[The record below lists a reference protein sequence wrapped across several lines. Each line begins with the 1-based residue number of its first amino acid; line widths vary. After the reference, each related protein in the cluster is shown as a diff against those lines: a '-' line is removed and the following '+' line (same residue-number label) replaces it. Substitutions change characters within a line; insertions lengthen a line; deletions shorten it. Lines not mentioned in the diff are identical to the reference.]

1 MLYRLTK
8 IRAHTVR
15 TRHIRPTGTA
25 TKEERHLN
33 LLEWMQY
40 IRGKKC
46 AVVGLG
52 ISNRPLIGFL
62 LMRGAIVV
70 ARDKKT
76 REEIGEY
83 ADEIEKQGATLK
95 LGENYL
101 DDLDEEIIFRS
112 PGLRPDIPAF
122 AEAVAR
128 GAVLTS
134 EMELFFELTPATV
147 IGITGSD
154 GKTTSTTLTGLI
166 LSQEYKNDEGT
177 RIFVGGNIGT
187 PLLPMV
193 ADMTERDFA
202 VVELSSFQLQGATRS
217 PHVTVITNVTPNHL
231 NWHMDME
238 EYTAAKTNAFRHEP
252 CRRVVLNAENA
263 ITAEMGNTANVPI
276 TYFSSLKESHTEFS
290 LREGDSAV
298 YVREGK
304 IYLWSDGAEREIMQA
319 AQLLL
324 RGRHNLENLMA
335 AISLTFEYASAES
348 VREVATTFTGV
359 KHRMEPVRVS
369 GGVTYYDSSIDSTP
383 VRTAA
388 VLSAMPT
395 KPIIICGGYDKRI
408 PFEPLADA
416 ICEYAKAVVL
426 TGATAG
432 KILTALSKKVEVQEG
447 RMPIYLQP
455 DFTEAVK
462 LACTVAQPGDA
473 VLLSPAC
480 ASFDAFKNFEERG
493 MTFRSIIEQY

>member
-1 MLYRLTK
+1 M
-8 IRAHTVR
+8 
-15 TRHIRPTGTA
+15 
-25 TKEERHLN
+25 N

-40 IRGKKC
+40 IRGKRC

-62 LMRGAIVV
+62 LMRGAIVC

-76 REEIGEY
+76 REELGDIV
-83 ADEIEKQGATLK
+83 DELEKQGALLR
-95 LGENYL
+95 LGEDYL
-101 DDLDEEIIFRS
+101 EDLDEEIIFRS
-112 PGLRPDIPAF
+112 PGMRPDIPAF
-122 AEAVAR
+122 VAAVER
-128 GAVLTS
+128 GAILTS

-147 IGITGSD
+147 IGVTGSD

-166 LSQEYKNDEGT
+166 LSQEYKNDDQT

-187 PLLPMV
+187 PLLPQV

-202 VVELSSFQLQGATRS
+202 VVELSSFQLQGAKRS
-217 PHVTVITNVTPNHL
+217 PHVTAITNVTPNHL
-231 NWHMDME
+231 NWHTGME
-238 EYTAAKTNAFRHEP
+238 EYTEAKANGFRHAP
-252 CRRVVLNAENA
+252 CRRVVLNIENR
-263 ITAEMGNTANVPI
+263 ITADLAKDVEIPV
-276 TYFSSLKESHTEFS
+276 TYFSSRKSTPEEFP

-304 IYLWSDGAEREIMQA
+304 IYLWNEGREHDIMQDG
-319 AQLLL
+319 QLLL
-324 RGRHNLENLMA
+324 RGRHNLENLMT
-335 AISLTFEYASAES
+335 AIALTFEYASAES
-348 VREVATTFTGV
+348 VCEVATTFTGV

-369 GGVTYYDSSIDSTP
+369 NGITYYDSSIDSTP

-395 KPIIICGGYDKRI
+395 KPIVICGGSDKKT
-408 PFEPLADA
+408 PYEPLADA

-432 KILTALSKKVEVQEG
+432 KILTALSQKEEVQEG
-447 RMPIYLQP
+447 KIPVYLQP
-455 DFTEAVK
+455 DFTEAVG
-462 LACTVAQPGDA
+462 LACTVAQSGDI

-480 ASFDAFKNFEERG
+480 ASFDAFKDYKERG
-493 MTFRSIIEQY
+493 MTFRSIIEQYCGPEKM

>member
-1 MLYRLTK
+1 MTK
-8 IRAHTVR
+8 RRARARSRIRHA
-15 TRHIRPTGTA
+15 RPRG
-25 TKEERHLN
+25 KEERHLN

-40 IRGKKC
+40 IRGKRC
-46 AVVGLG
+46 AVVGIG

-62 LMRGAIVV
+62 LMRGAIVC

-83 ADEIEKQGATLK
+83 ADEIEKQGAILK
-95 LGENYL
+95 LGEDYL
-101 DDLDEEIIFRS
+101 EDLDEEIIFRS
-112 PGLRPDIPAF
+112 PGMRPDIPAF
-122 AEAVAR
+122 AKAVAN

-166 LSQEYKNDEGT
+166 LSQEYKDDERT

-202 VVELSSFQLQGATRS
+202 VVELSSFQLQAATRS
-217 PHVTVITNVTPNHL
+217 PHVSVITNVTPNHL
-231 NWHMDME
+231 NWHTGME
-238 EYTAAKTNAFRHEP
+238 EYTYAKTNVFRHAP
-252 CRRVVLNAENA
+252 CRRVVLNAEND
-263 ITAEMGNTANVPI
+263 ITAELGKDVDIPI
-276 TYFSSLKESHTEFS
+276 TYFSSVKESHTEFT
-290 LREGDSAV
+290 LKDGDSAV
-298 YVREGK
+298 YVRDGK
-304 IYLWSDGAEREIMQA
+304 IYLWSEGTEREIMQA

-388 VLSAMPT
+388 VLSAMPI
-395 KPIIICGGYDKRI
+395 KPIVICGGYDKRI

-432 KILTALSKKVEVQEG
+432 KILTALSKKADVQEG
-447 RMPIYLQP
+447 RMPIYMQP

-493 MTFRSIIEQY
+493 MAFRAIIDQY

>member
-1 MLYRLTK
+1 MNNISLLSPLQG
-8 IRAHTVR
+8 RA
-15 TRHIRPTGTA
+15 
-25 TKEERHLN
+25 
-33 LLEWMQY
+33 
-40 IRGKKC
+40 C
-46 AVVGLG
+46 AVLGLG
-52 ISNRPLIGFL
+52 ISNQPLVDL
-62 LMRGAIVV
+62 LLREGATVT
-70 ARDKKT
+70 ARDRKT
-76 REEIGEY
+76 REALGAL
-83 ADEIEKQGATLK
+83 ADRWEAAGVRLV
-95 LGENYL
+95 LGEHYL
-101 DDLDEEIIFRS
+101 ENLDEEIIFRS
-112 PGLRPDIPAF
+112 PGLRPDLPVF
-122 AEAVAR
+122 VEAVAK

-166 LSQEYKNDEGT
+166 LSQEYKNDEST

-231 NWHMDME
+231 NWHTDME
-238 EYTAAKTNAFRHEP
+238 EYTAAKTNAFRHKP
-252 CRRVVLNAENA
+252 CRRVVLNAENP
-263 ITAEMGNTANVPI
+263 ITAELGGDANIPI

-290 LREGDSAV
+290 LRQGDSAV
-298 YVREGK
+298 YVRDGK
-304 IYLWSDGAEREIMQA
+304 IYLWSEGNEHEIMQA

-462 LACTVAQPGDA
+462 LACTVAQSGDA

>member
-1 MLYRLTK
+1 M
-8 IRAHTVR
+8 
-15 TRHIRPTGTA
+15 
-25 TKEERHLN
+25 N

-40 IRGKKC
+40 IRGKRC

-62 LMRGAIVV
+62 LMRGAIVC
-70 ARDKKT
+70 ARDRKT
-76 REEIGEY
+76 REELGDIV
-83 ADEIEKQGATLK
+83 DELEKQGATFK

-101 DDLDEEIIFRS
+101 EDLDEEIIFRS
-112 PGLRPDIPAF
+112 PGLRPDLPVF
-122 AEAVAR
+122 VEAVAK

-166 LSQEYKNDEGT
+166 LSQEYKNDEST

-231 NWHMDME
+231 NWHTDME
-238 EYTAAKTNAFRHEP
+238 EYTAAKTNAFRHKP
-252 CRRVVLNAENA
+252 CRRVVLNAENP
-263 ITAEMGNTANVPI
+263 ITAELGGDANIPI

-290 LREGDSAV
+290 LRQGDSAV
-298 YVREGK
+298 YVRDGK
-304 IYLWSDGAEREIMQA
+304 IYLWSEGNEHEIMQA

-462 LACTVAQPGDA
+462 LACTVAQSGDA

>member
-1 MLYRLTK
+1 MTK
-8 IRAHTVR
+8 RRARARSRIRHA
-15 TRHIRPTGTA
+15 RPRG
-25 TKEERHLN
+25 KEERHLN

-40 IRGKKC
+40 IRGKRC
-46 AVVGLG
+46 AVVGIG

-62 LMRGAIVV
+62 LMRGAIVC

-83 ADEIEKQGATLK
+83 ADEIEKQGAILK
-95 LGENYL
+95 LGEDYL
-101 DDLDEEIIFRS
+101 EDLDEEIIFRS
-112 PGLRPDIPAF
+112 PGMRPDIPAF
-122 AEAVAR
+122 AKAVAN

-166 LSQEYKNDEGT
+166 LSQEYKDDERT

-202 VVELSSFQLQGATRS
+202 VVELSSFQLQAATRS
-217 PHVTVITNVTPNHL
+217 PHVSVITNVTPNHL
-231 NWHMDME
+231 NWHTGME
-238 EYTAAKTNAFRHEP
+238 EYTYAKTNVFRHAP
-252 CRRVVLNAENA
+252 CRRVVLNAEND
-263 ITAEMGNTANVPI
+263 ITAELGKDVDIPI
-276 TYFSSLKESHTEFS
+276 TYFSSVKESHTEFT
-290 LREGDSAV
+290 LKEGDSAV
-298 YVREGK
+298 YVRDGK
-304 IYLWSDGAEREIMQA
+304 IYLWSEGIEREIMQA

-388 VLSAMPT
+388 VLSAMPI
-395 KPIIICGGYDKRI
+395 KPIVICGGYDKRI

-432 KILTALSKKVEVQEG
+432 KILTALSKKADVQEG
-447 RMPIYLQP
+447 RMPIYMQP

-493 MTFRSIIEQY
+493 MAFRAIIDQY

>member
-1 MLYRLTK
+1 M
-8 IRAHTVR
+8 
-15 TRHIRPTGTA
+15 
-25 TKEERHLN
+25 N

-40 IRGKKC
+40 IRGKRC

-52 ISNRPLIGFL
+52 VSNRPLIGFL
-62 LMRGAIVV
+62 LMRGAIVC
-70 ARDKKT
+70 ARDRKT
-76 REEIGEY
+76 REELGDVI
-83 ADEIEKQGATLK
+83 DELEKQGATFK

-112 PGLRPDIPAF
+112 PGMRPDIPAF
-122 AEAVAR
+122 KEAVER

-154 GKTTSTTLTGLI
+154 GKTTATTLTGLI

-177 RIFVGGNIGT
+177 RIYVGGNMGT

-193 ADMTERDFA
+193 ADMTARDFA

-217 PHVTVITNVTPNHL
+217 PHVSVITNVTPNHL
-231 NWHMDME
+231 NWHTGMD
-238 EYTAAKTNAFRHEP
+238 EYTLAKTNAFRNEP
-252 CRRVVLNAENA
+252 CRRVVLNAENR
-263 ITAEMGNTANVPI
+263 ITAEMGKDIAIPV
-276 TYFSSLKESHTEFS
+276 TYFSSKRESHADFP

-304 IYLWSDGAEREIMQA
+304 IYLWSDGTEREIMQA

-324 RGRHNLENLMA
+324 RGRHNLENLMS
-335 AISLTFEYASAES
+335 AIALTFEYASPES

-369 GGVTYYDSSIDSTP
+369 NGVTYYDSSIDSTP

-388 VLSAMPT
+388 VLSAMPA
-395 KPIIICGGYDKRI
+395 KPIVICGGSDKGT
-408 PFEPLADA
+408 PYEPLADA
-416 ICEYAKAVVL
+416 ICEYAKAAVI

-432 KILTALSKKVEVQEG
+432 KILTALSQKDEVQEG
-447 RMPIYLQP
+447 KLPVYLQP

-462 LACTVAQPGDA
+462 LACTTAQSGDI

-480 ASFDAFKNFEERG
+480 ASFDAFKDYKERG
-493 MTFRSIIEQY
+493 MTFRSIIEQF

>member
-1 MLYRLTK
+1 MP
-8 IRAHTVR
+8 R
-15 TRHIRPTGTA
+15 TPAMGN
-25 TKEERHLN
+25 KEERHLN

-40 IRGKKC
+40 IRGKRC
-46 AVVGLG
+46 AVVGIG

-62 LMRGAIVV
+62 LMRGAIVC

-76 REEIGEY
+76 RQEIGEY
-83 ADEIEKQGATLK
+83 ADEIEKQGATLR
-95 LGENYL
+95 LGDDYL
-101 DDLDEEIIFRS
+101 EDLNEEIIFRS
-112 PGLRPDIPAF
+112 PGMRPDIPAF
-122 AEAVAR
+122 AKAVAN

-166 LSQEYKNDEGT
+166 LSQEYKDEEKT

-193 ADMTERDFA
+193 TDMTERDFA
-202 VVELSSFQLQGATRS
+202 VVELSSFQLQEATRS
-217 PHVTVITNVTPNHL
+217 PHVSVITNVTPNHL
-231 NWHMDME
+231 NWHTGME
-238 EYTAAKTNAFRHEP
+238 EYTYAKTNVFRHAP
-252 CRRVVLNAENA
+252 CRRVVLNAEND
-263 ITAEMGNTANVPI
+263 ITAELGKDVDIPI
-276 TYFSSLKESHTEFS
+276 TYFSSVKESHTAFT
-290 LREGDSAV
+290 LKEGDSAV
-298 YVREGK
+298 YVRDGK

-369 GGVTYYDSSIDSTP
+369 NGVTYYDSSIDSTP

-388 VLSAMPT
+388 VLSAMPI
-395 KPIIICGGYDKRI
+395 KPIVICGGYDKRI

-432 KILTALSKKVEVQEG
+432 KILTALSKKADVQEG
-447 RMPIYLQP
+447 RMPVYMQP

-462 LACTVAQPGDA
+462 LACTVAQSGDA

-493 MTFRSIIEQY
+493 MAFRAIIDQY

>member
-1 MLYRLTK
+1 M
-8 IRAHTVR
+8 
-15 TRHIRPTGTA
+15 
-25 TKEERHLN
+25 N

-40 IRGKKC
+40 IRGKRC

-62 LMRGAIVV
+62 LMRGAIVC
-70 ARDKKT
+70 ARDRKT
-76 REEIGEY
+76 REELGDIV
-83 ADEIEKQGATLK
+83 DELEKQGATFK

-101 DDLDEEIIFRS
+101 EDLDEEIIFRS
-112 PGLRPDIPAF
+112 PGLRPDLPVF
-122 AEAVAR
+122 VEAVAK

-166 LSQEYKNDEGT
+166 LSQEYKNDEST

-231 NWHMDME
+231 NWHTDME
-238 EYTAAKTNAFRHEP
+238 EYTAAKTNAFRHKP
-252 CRRVVLNAENA
+252 CRRVVLNAENP
-263 ITAEMGNTANVPI
+263 ITAELGGDANIPI

-290 LREGDSAV
+290 LRQGDSAV
-298 YVREGK
+298 YVRDGK
-304 IYLWSDGAEREIMQA
+304 IYLWSEGTEHEIMQA

-462 LACTVAQPGDA
+462 LACTVAQSGDA

>member
-1 MLYRLTK
+1 
-8 IRAHTVR
+8 
-15 TRHIRPTGTA
+15 
-25 TKEERHLN
+25 
-33 LLEWMQY
+33 MQY
-40 IRGKKC
+40 IRGKRC
-46 AVVGLG
+46 AVVGIG

-62 LMRGAIVV
+62 LMRGAIVC

-83 ADEIEKQGATLK
+83 ADEIEKQGATLR
-95 LGENYL
+95 LGDDYL
-101 DDLDEEIIFRS
+101 EDLNEEIIFRS
-112 PGLRPDIPAF
+112 PGMRPDIPAF
-122 AEAVAR
+122 AKAVAN

-166 LSQEYKNDEGT
+166 LSQEYKDEEKT

-202 VVELSSFQLQGATRS
+202 VVELSSFQLQEATRS
-217 PHVTVITNVTPNHL
+217 PHVSVITNVTPNHL
-231 NWHMDME
+231 NWHTGME
-238 EYTAAKTNAFRHEP
+238 EYTYAKTNVFRHAP
-252 CRRVVLNAENA
+252 CRRVVLNAEND
-263 ITAEMGNTANVPI
+263 ITAEMGRDVDIPI
-276 TYFSSLKESHTEFS
+276 TYFSSVKESHTAFT
-290 LREGDSAV
+290 LKEGDSAV
-298 YVREGK
+298 YVRDGK
-304 IYLWSDGAEREIMQA
+304 IYLWSDGTEREIMQA

-369 GGVTYYDSSIDSTP
+369 NGVTYYDSSIDSTP
-383 VRTAA
+383 VRTVA
-388 VLSAMPT
+388 VLSAMPI
-395 KPIIICGGYDKRI
+395 KPIVICGGYDKRI

-432 KILTALSKKVEVQEG
+432 KILTALSKKADVQEG
-447 RMPIYLQP
+447 RMPVYMQP

-493 MTFRSIIEQY
+493 MAFRAIIDQY

>member
-1 MLYRLTK
+1 M
-8 IRAHTVR
+8 
-15 TRHIRPTGTA
+15 
-25 TKEERHLN
+25 N
-33 LLEWMQY
+33 LLDWMQY
-40 IRGKKC
+40 IRGKRC

-52 ISNRPLIGFL
+52 VSNRPLIGFL
-62 LMRGAIVV
+62 LMRGAIVC
-70 ARDKKT
+70 ARDRKS

-95 LGENYL
+95 LGEEYL
-101 DDLDEEIIFRS
+101 EDLTEEIIFRS
-112 PGLRPDIPAF
+112 PGMRPDIPAF
-122 AEAVAR
+122 KEAVER

-166 LSQEYKNDEGT
+166 LSQEYKDDEKT

-202 VVELSSFQLQGATRS
+202 VVELSSFQLQDIKHS
-217 PHVTVITNVTPNHL
+217 PHVTAVTNVTPNHL
-231 NWHMDME
+231 NWHTGMD
-238 EYTAAKTNAFRHEP
+238 EYTEAKANGFRYSP
-252 CRRVVLNAENA
+252 CRRAVLNAENR
-263 ITAEMGNTANVPI
+263 ITAELAKSADVPV
-276 TYFSSLKESHTEFS
+276 TYFSSKKESYTEFP
-290 LREGDSAV
+290 LKGGDSAV
-298 YVREGK
+298 YVRDGK
-304 IYLWSDGAEREIMQA
+304 IYLWYENTEREIMQA

-324 RGRHNLENLMA
+324 RGRHNLENLMT
-335 AISLTFEYASAES
+335 AIALTFEYASPES

-369 GGVTYYDSSIDSTP
+369 NGVTYYDSSIDSTP

-388 VLSAMPT
+388 VLSAMPA
-395 KPIIICGGYDKRI
+395 KPIVICGGSDKGT
-408 PFEPLADA
+408 PYEPLADA
-416 ICEYAKAVVL
+416 ICEYAKAAVI

-432 KILTALSKKVEVQEG
+432 KILTALSQKNEVQEG
-447 RMPIYLQP
+447 KIPVYLQP
-455 DFTEAVK
+455 DFGEAVK
-462 LACTVAQPGDA
+462 LACTTAQEGDI

-480 ASFDAFKNFEERG
+480 ASFDAFKNYKERG
-493 MTFRSIIEQY
+493 MAFRAIIEQY

>member
-1 MLYRLTK
+1 M
-8 IRAHTVR
+8 
-15 TRHIRPTGTA
+15 
-25 TKEERHLN
+25 N

-40 IRGKKC
+40 IRGKRC

-62 LMRGAIVV
+62 LMRGAIVC

-83 ADEIEKQGATLK
+83 ADEIEKKGAILK
-95 LGENYL
+95 LGEDYL
-101 DDLDEEIIFRS
+101 EDLDEEIIFRS
-112 PGLRPDIPAF
+112 PGMRPDIPAF
-122 AEAVAR
+122 AKAVAN

-166 LSQEYKNDEGT
+166 LSQEYKDDERT

-202 VVELSSFQLQGATRS
+202 VVELSSFQLQAATRS
-217 PHVTVITNVTPNHL
+217 PHVSVITNVTPNHL
-231 NWHMDME
+231 NWHTGME
-238 EYTAAKTNAFRHEP
+238 EYTYAKTNVFRHAP
-252 CRRVVLNAENA
+252 CRRVVLNAEND
-263 ITAEMGNTANVPI
+263 ITAELGKDVDIPI
-276 TYFSSLKESHTEFS
+276 TYFSSVKESHTEFT
-290 LREGDSAV
+290 LKDGDSAV
-298 YVREGK
+298 YVRDGK
-304 IYLWSDGAEREIMQA
+304 IYLWSEGTEREIMQA

-388 VLSAMPT
+388 VLSAMPI
-395 KPIIICGGYDKRI
+395 KPIVICGGYDKRI

-432 KILTALSKKVEVQEG
+432 KILTALSKKADVQEG
-447 RMPIYLQP
+447 RMPIYMQP

-493 MTFRSIIEQY
+493 MAFRAIIEQF

>member
-1 MLYRLTK
+1 M
-8 IRAHTVR
+8 
-15 TRHIRPTGTA
+15 
-25 TKEERHLN
+25 N
-33 LLEWMQY
+33 LLDWMQY
-40 IRGKKC
+40 IRGKRC

-52 ISNRPLIGFL
+52 VSNRPLIGFL
-62 LMRGAIVV
+62 LIRGAIVV
-70 ARDKKT
+70 ARDRKT

-83 ADEIEKQGATLK
+83 ADEIEKQGATLM

-112 PGLRPDIPAF
+112 PGMRPDIPAF
-122 AEAVAR
+122 KEAVAR

-166 LSQEYKNDEGT
+166 LSQEYKDDEKT
-177 RIFVGGNIGT
+177 HIYVGGNIGT

-193 ADMTERDFA
+193 ADMTEHDFA

-217 PHVTVITNVTPNHL
+217 PQVSVITNVTPNHL
-231 NWHMDME
+231 DWHTDME
-238 EYTAAKTNAFRHEP
+238 EYTFAKANAFRHEP
-252 CRRVVLNAENA
+252 CRRVVLNAENR
-263 ITAEMGNTANVPI
+263 ITAELAKTVDIPV
-276 TYFSSLKESHTEFS
+276 TYFSSRKTEHTDFP
-290 LREGDSAV
+290 LRDCDSAI
-298 YVREGK
+298 YEREGK
-304 IYLWSDGAEREIMQA
+304 IYLWSEGVEHDIMQDE
-319 AQLLL
+319 QLLL
-324 RGRHNLENLMA
+324 KGRHNLENLMC
-335 AISLTFEYASAES
+335 AIALTFEYASPES
-348 VREVATTFTGV
+348 VREVASTFTGV
-359 KHRMEPVRVS
+359 KHRMEAVRVS
-369 GGVTYYDSSIDSTP
+369 NGVTYYDSSIDSTP

-395 KPIIICGGYDKRI
+395 KPIVICGGSDKKT

-416 ICEYAKAVVL
+416 ICEYAKAAVI

-432 KILTALSKKVEVQEG
+432 KILTALSQKEEIQQGKIPV
-447 RMPIYLQP
+447 YLQP

-462 LACTVAQPGDA
+462 LACTTAQEGDI

-480 ASFDAFKNFEERG
+480 ASFDAFKNYKERG
-493 MTFRSIIEQY
+493 MTFRSIIEQF